1 MGIFKKI
8 FKGIGSGFKWI
19 GRKIMKGFSAVGK
32 FVNKLG
38 IFGQIGMALIMPG
51 LANFA
56 MGALTSLGSGFMAS
70 LATTAAGQG
79 FTAGVARV
87 THAVLST
94 ALEAGS
100 AIKGAVTSVTDT
112 AVGLVTDSARMVGN
126 TISKVG
132 AEIGGPASGSKFFID
147 PVSVTGSATKTGNQ
161 ISQTLYNAA
170 DKVQTG
176 WGDLA
181 TKGKNIG
188 KIVGDTATGKY
199 APRYETFTTK
209 AEPSL
214 FDRKPISKSVTKE
227 VAYHKADERAWLD
240 SPEHFIKTPEGQAE
254 VQKFL
259 GTEEGTEFLRGDVGQ
274 DTTSLSKLEY
284 SRDVADYSAKGV
296 EEGTRE
302 FFKTG
307 KPSIYEPSTE
317 YTIGA
322 EYLPESYYPEGT
334 LAPLSAEQET
344 GNLLEKA
351 WGEGVE
357 GFQDAYPSW
366 RDATKNTLTSAAI
379 QKINEGPGAH
389 DPRRFAY
396 GHAFDRGRQKDIYFE
411 TVAARGSGQEIT
423 QFGDL
428 YNNDPGYLNAHF
440 PNLQN
445 YGQV

>member
-8 FKGIGSGFKWI
+8 FKGIGSGVKWI

-259 GTEEGTEFLRGDVGQ
+259 GTEEGTEFLRGDVGTELIDQ
-274 DTTSLSKLEY
+274 DTTPLSKLEY
-284 SRDVADYSAKGV
+284 SQDPETYHLA
-296 EEGTRE
+296 RE
-302 FFKTG
+302 KEWHTQA
-307 KPSIYEPSTE
+307 KPSVSLDPKSVR
-317 YTIGA
+317 A

-351 WGEGVE
+351 WGKGVE